1 VIRHDPRFLREELF
15 MSHSRRSTAQTPGPA
30 LRAGLAALALGAVAA
45 LPAPVEAQACTEN
58 AAQRRWCGTDLEA
71 GLGGPAGYGESG
83 QCLGPNDDGSSRA
96 IDITPAFP
104 DGLNFFGTTYRE
116 VYLNTN
122 GNITFNDSVGTY
134 TPNPFPVAAQPMI
147 AAYWADVDIR
157 GSACSGYCFDD
168 CLTSCANPTDNGV
181 WYDFSPGRAVF
192 TWDNTGYYSC
202 SDDRQMSFQ
211 IILTSAPG
219 CGSGM
224 STSSDFSVEFRFNK
238 CQWDTGRASGGTA
251 GFSTLM
257 SPARACTTDADCG
270 AGNVHCEVA
279 EGQCYAGVPGQS
291 GFDAGNE
298 RDYVMIPGSRTNDI
312 ARILCQE
319 SNVDPAERGVWRFL
333 VRGGVVMCPD
343 AGEEC
348 MVPGEQGVCAIGRT
362 SCVGGGTECAPQ
374 FTESPERCDNLDNDC
389 DGMVDD
395 GSGLC
400 PEPQICSSGRCVDP
414 CFEGGCL
421 EGQTCTAA
429 GACVE
434 TACLDVTC
442 PEGQRCEG
450 GVCVAGCDGVT
461 CPRGQTCLAGR
472 CVDGCATITCDP
484 ECEACDSGVCVAR
497 CTPTSCPA
505 GQTCNADGVCRATAC
520 GAGCPAGQVCG
531 DTGCVDACEG
541 VTCPAGEICDMGM
554 CVMAPP
560 PPPPDAGM
568 PPTMDDS
575 GLPAPD
581 AYIVDFL
588 NDAGIDASTNRPPGG
603 RAGGCN
609 CGVAQP
615 HAQGARERTA
625 LVWLALSALGLLVA
639 SRRRR

>member
-1 VIRHDPRFLREELF
+1 MSLRFQLP
-15 MSHSRRSTAQTPGPA
+15 SA
-30 LRAGLAALALGAVAA
+30 LVAA
-45 LPAPVEAQACTEN
+45 LVVLLGVASTASAQPCTESP
-58 AAQRRWCGTDLEA
+58 ADRRYCGTDLITD
-71 GLGGPAGYGESG
+71 LGGPAGYGPAG

-96 IDITPAFP
+96 IDITSAFP

-122 GNITFNDSVGTY
+122 GNITFRGPLGTY
-134 TPNPFPVAAQPMI
+134 TPRAFPVASQPMI

-157 GSACSGYCFDD
+157 GSACSGFCSD
-168 CLTSCANPTDNGV
+168 CLASCANPVDNGV
-181 WYDFSPGRAVF
+181 WYHLSRGRAVF
-192 TWDNTGYYSC
+192 TWDNVGYFRC
-202 SDDRQMSFQ
+202 SDERQMSFQ

-238 CQWDTGRASGGTA
+238 CQWETGNASGGTG
-251 GFSTLM
+251 GFGGT
-257 SPARACTTDADCG
+257 PA
-270 AGNVHCEVA
+270 
-279 EGQCYAGVPGQS
+279 QS
-291 GFDAGNE
+291 GFDAGNS
-298 RDYVMIPGSRTNDI
+298 RDFVEIPGSRTSGI

-348 MVPGEQGVCAIGRT
+348 TVPGQQGVCAIGRT
-362 SCVGGGTECAPQ
+362 SCVGGGTVCAPQ
-374 FTESPERCDNLDNDC
+374 FTSGPERCDNLDNDC
-389 DGMVDD
+389 DGVVDD
-395 GSGLC
+395 GGGLC
-400 PEPQICSSGRCVDP
+400 PEPQICSSGRCVEP

-434 TACLDVTC
+434 TACVDVTC
-442 PEGQRCEG
+442 PEGQRCER

-472 CVDGCATITCDP
+472 CVDGCATIMCDP

-505 GQTCNADGVCRATAC
+505 GQSCNADGVCRATAC
-520 GAGCPAGQVCG
+520 GAGCPPGQVCG
-531 DTGCVDACEG
+531 PTGCVDACEG
-541 VTCPAGEICDMGM
+541 VRCPAGELCDRGM
-554 CVMAPP
+554 CVTAPP
-560 PPPPDAGM
+560 PPPPDAGS
-568 PPTMDDS
+568 PSMDDS
-575 GLPAPD
+575 GVPAPD

-588 NDAGIDASTNRPPGG
+588 NDAGMDASTGRPPVG
-603 RAGGCN
+603 RAGCN

-615 HAQGARERTA
+615 HAAGPGRQA
-625 LVWLALSALGLLVA
+625 LVWLALAALGLASA
-639 SRRRR
+639 SRRRGR